1 MSKKKFKGG
10 LDSLL
15 QNTLHQENN
24 PLAKTVSIG
33 LKSRPKTEHQKELE
47 AKTNIDEKAAANH
60 QKNKE
65 EKVPEVIEKKQ
76 DNQSAEQLKMQLELY
91 KQELFLWR
99 TGKLN
104 LEIFQESL
112 KKRGL
117 KFNASDN
124 QIEPL

>member
-15 QNTLHQENN
+15 QNTLHQEDN

-33 LKSRPKTEHQKELE
+33 LKSRPKTEYQKELE
-47 AKTNIDEKAAANH
+47 AKAIKDDNVEDVL
-60 QKNKE
+60 QKNELKNTNVE
-65 EKVPEVIEKKQ
+65 IEKKTE
-76 DNQSAEQLKMQLELY
+76 NQSKEQLKMQLELY

-104 LEIFQESL
+104 TAIFQESL
-112 KKRGL
+112 KNKGL
-117 KFNASDN
+117 KFNPTNN
-124 QIEPL
+124 QIEPI